1 MLIQIDWLIS
11 NIDKPHTDTI
21 IENILYITIGPRN
34 KIQTFKGENMTN
46 GKTYHII
53 CISLDI

>member
-1 MLIQIDWLIS
+1 MLIQIEWLLS

-21 IENILYITIGPRN
+21 IKNILYITIDRHL
-34 KIQTFKGENMTN
+34 KGENMTN

-53 CISLDI
+53 CIPLDI